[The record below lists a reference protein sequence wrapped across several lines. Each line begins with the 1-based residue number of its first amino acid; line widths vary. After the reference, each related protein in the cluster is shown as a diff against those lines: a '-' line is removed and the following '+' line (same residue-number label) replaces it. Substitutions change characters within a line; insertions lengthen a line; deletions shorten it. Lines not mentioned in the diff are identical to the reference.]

1 VDRAATVVDGN
12 KLAAEVRASVR
23 ERALRLTGP
32 PPKLVAVLV
41 GDDEASEIY
50 VRNKARDAE
59 KAGLASEV
67 VRLPTRT
74 SQEELLARIAA
85 LNADARVTGMLV
97 QLPLPAQIEPAAI
110 AAAIAPEKDVDCLNP
125 INIGRLVQNRPGLRP
140 CTPAGCLHILDA
152 HRVPIEGARAV
163 VVGRSE
169 IVGKPVALMLLHRH
183 ATVTIC
189 HSRTR
194 DLAAAVSQA
203 DIVIAAVGV
212 PRLVRGEWIQPGA
225 AVIDVGMNRLQTG
238 LVGDVEFEAARERAA
253 LITPVPGGVGPL
265 TRAMLL
271 ENTLQARQLQRSA
284 H

>member
-1 VDRAATVVDGN
+1 VATVADGN
-12 KLAAEVRASVR
+12 KLAAEIRSSVR
-23 ERALRLTGP
+23 ERALQLAGP
-32 PPKLVAVLV
+32 APKLVAVLV
-41 GDDEASEIY
+41 GEDPASEIY

-59 KAGLASEV
+59 KSGLRSEV
-67 VRLPTRT
+67 VRLPANTP
-74 SQEELLARIAA
+74 QPELLARLAA
-85 LNADARVTGMLV
+85 LNADPNVSGILV
-97 QLPLPAQIEPAAI
+97 QLPLPPQLEPATI

-125 INIGRLVQNRPGLRP
+125 VNIGRLVQNRPGLRP

-152 HRVPIEGARAV
+152 HRIPLQGARAV

-194 DLAAAVSQA
+194 DLAGAVREA
-203 DIVIAAVGV
+203 EVLIAAVGV
-212 PRLVRGEWIQPGA
+212 PELIQGDWIKPGA
-225 AVIDVGMNRLQTG
+225 AVIDVGMNRLERG
-238 LVGDVEFEAARERAA
+238 LVGDVAFEAARERAA

-271 ENTLQARQLQRSA
+271 ENTLQAHLLQRAPS
-284 H
+284 

>member
-1 VDRAATVVDGN
+1 VTTLADGN
-12 KLAAEVRASVR
+12 KLAAEIRASVR
-23 ERALRLTGP
+23 ERALQLPGP
-32 PPKLVAVLV
+32 APKLIAVLV
-41 GDDEASEIY
+41 GEDPASEIY

-59 KAGLASEV
+59 KSGLRSEV
-67 VRLPTRT
+67 LRLPASTAQ
-74 SQEELLARIAA
+74 SELLARLAA
-85 LNADARVTGMLV
+85 LNADRDVSGILV
-97 QLPLPAQIEPAAI
+97 QLPLPPQIEPATV

-125 INIGRLVQNRPGLRP
+125 VNIGRLVQNRPGLRP

-152 HRVPIEGARAV
+152 HRIPLQGARAV

-194 DLAAAVSQA
+194 DLAGTVREA
-203 DIVIAAVGV
+203 DVLIAAVGV
-212 PRLVRGEWIQPGA
+212 PELVQGDWIKPGA
-225 AVIDVGMNRLQTG
+225 AVIDVGMNRLERG
-238 LVGDVEFEAARERAA
+238 LVGDVAFAAARERAG

-271 ENTLQARQLQRSA
+271 ENTLQAHLLQRSA
-284 H
+284 G

>member
-1 VDRAATVVDGN
+1 VATVADGN
-12 KLAAEVRASVR
+12 KLAAEIRSSVR
-23 ERALRLTGP
+23 DRALRLTGP
-32 PPKLVAVLV
+32 APKLVAVLV
-41 GDDEASEIY
+41 GEDPASEIY

-59 KAGLASEV
+59 KSGLRSEV
-67 VRLPTRT
+67 VRLPANTP
-74 SQEELLARIAA
+74 QPELLARLAA
-85 LNADARVTGMLV
+85 LNADPNVSGILV
-97 QLPLPAQIEPAAI
+97 QLPLPPQLEPATI

-125 INIGRLVQNRPGLRP
+125 VNIGRLVQNRPGLRP

-152 HRVPIEGARAV
+152 HRIPLQGARAV

-194 DLAAAVSQA
+194 DLAGAVREA
-203 DIVIAAVGV
+203 EVLIAAVGV
-212 PRLVRGEWIQPGA
+212 PELIQGDWIKPGA
-225 AVIDVGMNRLQTG
+225 AVIDVGMNRLERG
-238 LVGDVEFEAARERAA
+238 LVGDVAFEAARERAA

-271 ENTLQARQLQRSA
+271 ENTLQAHLLQRAPS
-284 H
+284 